1 MIEQSGEPHW
11 VIEHTS
17 EFIRRWW
24 TGNKWSEDYRKAKW
38 YERNPEAARQTM
50 EEEADAVYYETREMK
65 SG

>member
-1 MIEQSGEPHW
+1 MTDQSQGGHW

-24 TGNKWSEDYRKAKW
+24 TGSDWTEDYQKAKW
-38 YERNPEAARQTM
+38 YETEPDIAHETL
-50 EEEADAVYYETREMK
+50 EEEAKAVYYATHEME

>member
-1 MIEQSGEPHW
+1 MTNQAQQGHW

-24 TGNKWSEDYRKAKW
+24 TGNGWTEDYQKAKW
-38 YERNPEAARQTM
+38 FDTEPNVSRETL
-50 EEEADAVYYETREMK
+50 EEEANAVYYETHEME